1 MASLMDLLNPICLS
15 YNVLNFWTVL
25 ELTISSGK
33 AFHLFI
39 DLTQNEF
46 ILKVLKALGFNNSFE
61 FPRVCV
67 SENSNKPSMEMSSIL
82 HNLKH
87 GSYPFGFFGTIRFG
101 GVFCCCFF
109 FSFFFFLFFFFKI

>member
-1 MASLMDLLNPICLS
+1 MASVNFLNPICLS
-15 YNVLNFWTVL
+15 YNELNCRTVL

-46 ILKVLKALGFNNSFE
+46 ILKVLSTLGFNNFFE
-61 FPRVCV
+61 FPQICV

-82 HNLKH
+82 CTILNTWIISIQSLQYNKVVRDSLCNL
-87 GSYPFGFFGTIRFG
+87 S
-101 GVFCCCFF
+101 
-109 FSFFFFLFFFFKI
+109 S